1 MTNPTTPHTNA
12 APDDVPAS
20 GRENDTTIAIFIGP
34 RRTRP
39 KTVADRLDRLFL
51 EWAWSTRH
59 QEWTSAV
66 RTLARGLTGP
76 EGAGL
81 VERRRVRGADGR
93 PLHLLDLTPL
103 GRSALVLLTGDDSE
117 AAGRQPDEV

>member
-1 MTNPTTPHTNA
+1 LTNPTTPHTNA
-12 APDDVPAS
+12 APDDDPAA
-20 GRENDTTIAIFIGP
+20 GREDDRTIAIFIGP
-34 RRTRP
+34 RRARP

-51 EWAWSTRH
+51 EWAWSTGR

-66 RTLARGLTGP
+66 RTLARGLQGL

-103 GRSALVLLTGDDSE
+103 GPSALVLLTGDDSE

>member
-1 MTNPTTPHTNA
+1 LTNPTTPHTNA
-12 APDDVPAS
+12 ARDDD
-20 GRENDTTIAIFIGP
+20 RTIAVFIGP

-39 KTVADRLDRLFL
+39 KTVAGRLDRLFL
-51 EWAWSTRH
+51 EWAWSTGQ
-59 QEWTSAV
+59 QEWTSAA
-66 RTLARGLTGP
+66 RTLARGLAGL

-103 GRSALVLLTGDDSE
+103 GRSALLLLTGDDSE
-117 AAGRQPDEV
+117 AAGRQPDDV